1 MPLETFPVA
10 TEEEGKT
17 IIACGAVKEKPR
29 KQSSVTWRQSSEGMC
44 RLVKSEFK

>member
-1 MPLETFPVA
+1 MPLETFPDA

-29 KQSSVTWRQSSEGMC
+29 KNKVLLLGDSQVRGCAEI
-44 RLVKSEFK
+44 RI